1 MSDELCLGVDLGT
14 GGLKVA
20 LVTLDGAVI
29 DHETHPLHTVLGA
42 DGAAEQDANEW
53 WRLVSLSSRR
63 LVERQGVTPGR
74 VRTVAVTGQYA
85 STVPVDARGTPTGPC
100 LTWLDT
106 RGGPYTRRAIGGPL
120 LGYDPRAVARFVRRS
135 GGAPAISG
143 ADPVGQM
150 LFLRHECPEITAATR
165 WFMEP
170 VDYLTMRF
178 SATAS
183 ATHASRLASWLTDNR
198 HLSLLTYD
206 EGLVALVGLDAARL
220 APLLRL
226 GDVVGTVCPE
236 AAHACALTTDALVV
250 TGVPDLHAAALGSG
264 ATRDYETHLALS
276 TTSWIS
282 CPVPAKK
289 TDVVHAIAAVPG
301 LSNDS
306 YLIANNQ
313 ETGARALEWFRTVTG
328 GPTPASFDELTEL
341 AALSPNGA
349 HGVHFT
355 PWLAGE
361 RSPVDD
367 KGLRAGFT
375 HLATTS
381 TSSDLVR
388 AVLEGVAAN
397 SAWLFTHVE
406 RFAGRRLDDVRL
418 LGGGAQSDLWC
429 QIYADTLER
438 RVRRVHAPLL
448 AQVRGVTRLAVAAL
462 TGDDAREIAR
472 RVTDDVFEPRPEG
485 AERGRE
491 RVAALR
497 ASARHARRRRE
508 RAGRGV
514 S

>member
-1 MSDELCLGVDLGT
+1 
-14 GGLKVA
+14 
-20 LVTLDGAVI
+20 
-29 DHETHPLHTVLGA
+29 
-42 DGAAEQDANEW
+42 
-53 WRLVSLSSRR
+53 
-63 LVERQGVTPGR
+63 
-74 VRTVAVTGQYA
+74 
-85 STVPVDARGTPTGPC
+85 
-100 LTWLDT
+100 
-106 RGGPYTRRAIGGPL
+106 
-120 LGYDPRAVARFVRRS
+120 
-135 GGAPAISG
+135 
-143 ADPVGQM
+143 M
-150 LFLRHECPEITAATR
+150 LFLRHERPEITAATR

-198 HLSLLTYD
+198 RLSWLAYD
-206 EGLVALVGLDAARL
+206 EGLVASVGLDTARL
-220 APLLRL
+220 PPLRRL

-236 AAHACALTTDALVV
+236 AAQSCGLTTDALVV
-250 TGVPDLHAAALGSG
+250 TGVPDLHAAALGTG

-282 CPVPAKK
+282 CPVPTKK
-289 TDVVHAIAAVPG
+289 TDVIHAIAAVPG

-313 ETGARALEWFRTVTG
+313 ETGARALEWFQSVAG
-328 GPTPASFDELTEL
+328 GTAPSSLEQLTAL
-341 AALSPNGA
+341 AALSPSGA
-349 HGVHFT
+349 RGVRFT

-361 RSPVDD
+361 RSPIDA
-367 KGLRAGFT
+367 KALRAGFT
-375 HLATTS
+375 DLAATS
-381 TSSDLVR
+381 TSADLVR

-397 SAWLFTHVE
+397 SAWLFAHVE

-448 AQVRGVTRLAVAAL
+448 AQVRGVTRLAAAAL

-472 RVTDDVFEPRPEG
+472 RVNDDVFEPHPGE
-485 AERGRE
+485 AERSRA

-497 ASARHARRRRE
+497 TSARRDRRRRE
-508 RAGRGV
+508 PAERGV

>member
-14 GGLKVA
+14 SGLKVA
-20 LVTLDGAVI
+20 LVTLEGDVLGY
-29 DHETHPLHTVLGA
+29 ETHQLHTILDA
-42 DGAAEQDANEW
+42 HGAAEQDANEW
-53 WRLVSLSSRR
+53 WRLIGASSRR
-63 LVERQGVTPGR
+63 LIEHHRVTRGR
-74 VRTVAVTGQYA
+74 VRAVAVTGQYA
-85 STVPVDARGTPTGPC
+85 STVPVDSRGTPTGPC

-106 RGGPYTRRAIGGPL
+106 RGAPYSRRAVGGPL

-135 GGAPAISG
+135 GGAPATSG
-143 ADPVGQM
+143 ADPIGQM
-150 LFLRHECPEITAATR
+150 LFLLHERPAITAATR

-178 SATAS
+178 TATAS

-198 HLSLLTYD
+198 HLSRLAYD
-206 EGLVALVGLDAARL
+206 ERLVASVDLDPARL
-220 APLLRL
+220 PPLRRL
-226 GDVVGTVCPE
+226 GDVVGTVSPE
-236 AAHACALTTDALVV
+236 AALACTLTTDALVV
-250 TGVPDLHAAALGSG
+250 TGVPDLHAAALGTG
-264 ATRDYETHLALS
+264 ATHDYETHLALS

-289 TDVVHAIAAVPG
+289 TDVIHAIAAVPG

-313 ETGARALEWFRTVTG
+313 ETGARALEWFRTTAG
-328 GPTPASFDELTEL
+328 GPTPASFDGLTDL
-341 AALSPNGA
+341 AARSPSGA
-349 HGVHFT
+349 HGVRFT

-367 KGLRAGFT
+367 KGLRAGFA
-375 HLATTS
+375 HLSASS
-381 TSSDLVR
+381 TSADLVR

-397 SAWLFTHVE
+397 SAWLFSDVE
-406 RFAGRRLDDVRL
+406 HFAGVRLDDVRL

-429 QIYADTLER
+429 QIYADTLDR

-448 AQVRGVTRLAVAAL
+448 AQVRGVTRLAQAAL
-462 TGDDAREIAR
+462 IGGDVREIAR
-472 RVTDDVFEPRPEG
+472 RVSDDLFEPNPEE
-485 AERGRE
+485 AERSRA

-508 RAGRGV
+508 RARRGV

>member
-29 DHETHPLHTVLGA
+29 DHETHPLHTVVGA

-74 VRTVAVTGQYA
+74 VRAVAVTGQYA

-375 HLATTS
+375 HLAATS

-448 AQVRGVTRLAVAAL
+448 AQVRGVTRLAAAAL

>member
-1 MSDELCLGVDLGT
+1 
-14 GGLKVA
+14 
-20 LVTLDGAVI
+20 
-29 DHETHPLHTVLGA
+29 
-42 DGAAEQDANEW
+42 
-53 WRLVSLSSRR
+53 
-63 LVERQGVTPGR
+63 
-74 VRTVAVTGQYA
+74 
-85 STVPVDARGTPTGPC
+85 
-100 LTWLDT
+100 
-106 RGGPYTRRAIGGPL
+106 
-120 LGYDPRAVARFVRRS
+120 
-135 GGAPAISG
+135 
-143 ADPVGQM
+143 
-150 LFLRHECPEITAATR
+150 ECPEITAATR

-341 AALSPNGA
+341 AALSP
-349 HGVHFT
+349 
-355 PWLAGE
+355 
-361 RSPVDD
+361 
-367 KGLRAGFT
+367 
-375 HLATTS
+375 
-381 TSSDLVR
+381 
-388 AVLEGVAAN
+388 
-397 SAWLFTHVE
+397 
-406 RFAGRRLDDVRL
+406 
-418 LGGGAQSDLWC
+418 
-429 QIYADTLER
+429 
-438 RVRRVHAPLL
+438 
-448 AQVRGVTRLAVAAL
+448 
-462 TGDDAREIAR
+462 
-472 RVTDDVFEPRPEG
+472 
-485 AERGRE
+485 
-491 RVAALR
+491 
-497 ASARHARRRRE
+497 
-508 RAGRGV
+508 
-514 S
+514 